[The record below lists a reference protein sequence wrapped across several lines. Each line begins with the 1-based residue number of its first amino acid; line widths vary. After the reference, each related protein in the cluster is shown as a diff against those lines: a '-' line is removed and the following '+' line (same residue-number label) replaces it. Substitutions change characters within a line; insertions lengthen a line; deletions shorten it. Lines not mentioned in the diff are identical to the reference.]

1 MKRPIL
7 STISKFTLGVAMLS
21 GVMSAKAQTTAVKYS
36 EKNAEVKYLGSSD
49 EAVLFKVSY
58 DNPNSSKFFVT
69 VLDGEGTQLYQAS
82 FNDKKFDKRFN
93 LPKSDKNKLTFVIR
107 NAKEVELKETF
118 EINTRYVE
126 DVVVTKI

>member
-21 GVMSAKAQTTAVKYS
+21 GVMAAKAQATAVKYS
-36 EKNAEVKYLGSSD
+36 EKNAEVKYIGSSD

-69 VLDGEGTQLYQAS
+69 VLDGDGIQLYQSS

-93 LPKSDKNKLTFVIR
+93 LPKSDKTKLTFVIR
-107 NAKEVELKETF
+107 NAKEIELKETF